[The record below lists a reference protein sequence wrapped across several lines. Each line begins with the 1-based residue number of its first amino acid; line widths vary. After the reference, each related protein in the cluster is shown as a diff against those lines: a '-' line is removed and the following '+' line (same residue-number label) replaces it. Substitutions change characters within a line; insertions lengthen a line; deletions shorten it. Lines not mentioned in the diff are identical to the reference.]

1 MGNER
6 SQRNLKG
13 VLKRD
18 GDYVKLTD
26 LDTAGYL
33 FAKGVHIEYARRVSR
48 YKFEI
53 SLYDPQKRAEE
64 LAIEY
69 VNSCCAD
76 TCDAIRRL
84 KAVIHQFNG
93 RDDRKNGQVPGR
105 VRDS

>member
-1 MGNER
+1 MVNER
-6 SQRNLKG
+6 SQRSPQG

-18 GDYVKLTD
+18 GEYVKLTD

-53 SLYDPQKRAEE
+53 SLYDPQGRAEK

-84 KAVIHQFNG
+84 KAVIHQFHG
-93 RDDRKNGQVPGR
+93 RDDRKNGQGPGLMR
-105 VRDS
+105 ES